1 MKLDDLLS
9 GNQAATATPV
19 AVPLTG
25 QGALALK
32 LADVDDPQQ
41 VLQPPR
47 CQADEPHPGVDGGKK
62 DPWICDRFRFCMI
75 LLCSAC
81 VISGRKQKMFVPQ
94 TVPLLLKRLA
104 QEFIF
109 RVSHQRP
116 SAMKRPLGF
125 ADGLTSL
132 HVAFKVYNIL
142 EGGDGQQVATVFRA
156 DSPEVDVIELFSGS
170 EERAKAMFS
179 SLRVWRANTADLS
192 ILPVAGRGLVSN

>member
-1 MKLDDLLS
+1 
-9 GNQAATATPV
+9 
-19 AVPLTG
+19 
-25 QGALALK
+25 
-32 LADVDDPQQ
+32 
-41 VLQPPR
+41 
-47 CQADEPHPGVDGGKK
+47 
-62 DPWICDRFRFCMI
+62 
-75 LLCSAC
+75 
-81 VISGRKQKMFVPQ
+81 
-94 TVPLLLKRLA
+94 
-104 QEFIF
+104 
-109 RVSHQRP
+109 
-116 SAMKRPLGF
+116 MKRPLGF